1 MDLTVLSF
9 ENHGLVRVIRL
20 GADTILPAHQAG
32 HYALLQFNDHPAR
45 PYSIANSPNDEY
57 LEFHIK
63 NGGHAGGSTLATTDL
78 KIGDKVIF
86 HGFGGNYTSVP
97 TCPRPLILIAG
108 GTGLAPMLSIADAS
122 LKNNPTR
129 AISLFYGGRH
139 APDLYYDARLSEMMK
154 AHKNFSYIPALS
166 EDLVD
171 DIACGVIGDIALQHP
186 DLMTARIY
194 VAGPVDMLRET
205 IDKAL
210 AKGFAPDVIHSDLA
224 AMDKNK

>member
-1 MDLTVLSF
+1 MDLSVLSF

-20 GADTILPAHQAG
+20 GVDGPLPAHLAG
-32 HYALLQFNDHPAR
+32 HYALLQFGDHPAR

-78 KIGDKVIF
+78 KVGDKVVF

-97 TCPRPLILIAG
+97 DCTRPLILIAG

-122 LKNNPTR
+122 FKTSPNR
-129 AISLFYGGRH
+129 AVSLFYGGRH
-139 APDLYYDARLSEMMK
+139 AADLYYDARLRTMMK
-154 AHKNFSYIPALS
+154 LHKNFSYIPALS

-171 DIACGVIGDIALQHP
+171 EIACGAIGDIALRHP
-186 DLMTARIY
+186 NLLKARVY
-194 VAGPVDMLRET
+194 VAGPVDMVRT
-205 IDKAL
+205 TVTNAL
-210 AKGFAPDVIHSDLA
+210 AKGVQPDVIHSDLA
-224 AMDKNK
+224 AMDKK

>member
-1 MDLTVLSF
+1 MDLKVLSF

-20 GADTILPAHQAG
+20 GADTALPAHFAG
-32 HYALLQFNDHPAR
+32 HYALLQFGDHPAR

-63 NGGHAGGSTLATTDL
+63 NGGHAGGSTFATTDL

-139 APDLYYDARLSEMMK
+139 APDLYYDARLREMMK

-194 VAGPVDMLRET
+194 VAGPVDMLRAT

-210 AKGFAPDVIHSDLA
+210 AKGVAPDVIHSDLA
-224 AMDKNK
+224 AMDKK